1 MSSCSFINN
10 SLLHGSAWCSV
21 AHPRS
26 PGPEPAYRALAPGRV
41 HGRTLKML
49 KSLSWHPGRPS
60 IKYDRSIER
69 SHGTG
74 CDQSQRVF
82 KNGSAHF
89 LYGDRGMTRR
99 LGFCSTHYLARGYWV
114 FLPPPRRS
122 CLLGT
127 GAGPCIRDWAFDSD
141 LLNSMNFGGYSRGT
155 RQGYLRFSANSFS
168 SILIQVD
175 LSTVLESS

>member
-26 PGPEPAYRALAPGRV
+26 PGPEPAYLRVPRSRLAAASMFLGGTP
-41 HGRTLKML
+41 KML
-49 KSLSWHPGRPS
+49 KSLNSIGRGYLRLLLKPGRPS

-82 KNGSAHF
+82 NNGSAHF

-99 LGFCSTHYLARGYWV
+99 LGFCSTHISWKTSGNTLA
-114 FLPPPRRS
+114 LSRRYY
-122 CLLGT
+122 GQ
-127 GAGPCIRDWAFDSD
+127 RV
-141 LLNSMNFGGYSRGT
+141 
-155 RQGYLRFSANSFS
+155 RFRIFFYP
-168 SILIQVD
+168 LD
-175 LSTVLESS
+175 